1 MKFDEISFDIG
12 VGAALLVVG
21 FVFTLVA
28 FLFKSFILLISST
41 AVLFDSLLFHIKA
54 NFQLNN
60 KWRKKWKNKKILKM

>member
-54 NFQLNN
+54 NFQLN
-60 KWRKKWKNKKILKM
+60 KLGGNKK